1 MYNHKVFCGLIIF
14 LEIADLPRGSTYN
27 FSLCN
32 HDEIQEDLLNVLD
45 PHMTFEKE
53 ELQLDFHTCEDAPP
67 LPAGLQQSEDSRRAE
82 RAGRL
87 LQCALERAW
96 GCGRRPPLW
105 RSTLSVVQ
113 RHCPGYRPPQVKKL
127 GIVAVSN
134 ALPQDITC
142 LAADRMLIFASY
154 DNILHAF
161 ARNKEVVHTYEGH
174 KAKIHL
180 LQPFGDHVISV
191 DVDNVLIVWNIESEE
206 EYLQVDFDK
215 ATFAVSAILHPSTYL
230 NKILLGSEQGSLQ
243 LWNIRSNK
251 LLYSFPGWHLKVTT
265 LEQAPAVDVVAI
277 GLVSGHIIV
286 HNIKFDETL
295 MKFQQDWGP
304 ITAISFRTD
313 GHPVMAAGSPIGH
326 IALWDL
332 EEKKLMC
339 QMEDAHSTA
348 IAGMSFVPGEPLL
361 ITNGADNA
369 IRVWIFDGPGGT
381 GRVLRSR
388 MGHSAPPTKIRYHG
402 QNGEQILS
410 AGQDGTLQS
419 FSTVHDK
426 FNKSLGRGSINKKKS
441 KKKGLKLD
449 TMVLPPI
456 TVFASEVAHQSDW
469 DGIVACHQGYI
480 TCTTWNYQKTS
491 MGAHKLRPEEFSK
504 HKPIDIYATAVD
516 ITSCGNFAVIGLST
530 GQVDVYNM
538 QSGIHRGRYG
548 KERAHEGAIRGI
560 AVDGLNQL
568 IITAG
573 SEGLIKFWKFKTKD
587 LVYSTELSS
596 SPSGI
601 LLHRDSG
608 ILGIAFDDFSIS
620 VLDIETRKIVRTFSG
635 HHGRINDMTFSPDG
649 RWLIT
654 SSMDCTIKTWDLPSG
669 CLIDCFLVDSAAVS
683 LTMSP
688 TGDFLA
694 STHVDDLGI
703 YLWSNRSLYSL
714 VSLRPLPAD
723 YEPSMVTRPSTCPV
737 QDVDMEGDEEMCD
750 EMIEYVSPEQ
760 LGEQLVTLSSLPE
773 SRWKNLLSLDVIK
786 KKNKPR
792 EPPKVPKS
800 APFFIPTVP
809 GLIPRYSVPE
819 EEKDTQS
826 KVVNL
831 GVLSQKSDFYIHL
844 EEALSTNEYTA
855 PLNLLKSFGPSN
867 IEIELRG
874 LAPEGGGSMEVMQS
888 FLRMIGMMLKKK
900 YNFELAQAYLA
911 LFIKLHLKILSS
923 EPNLLE
929 EVSRLSTQIE
939 ETWIHLQTLFN
950 QSLCVLTYMK
960 SALL

>member
-1 MYNHKVFCGLIIF
+1 VN
-14 LEIADLPRGSTYN
+14 R
-27 FSLCN
+27 
-32 HDEIQEDLLNVLD
+32 
-45 PHMTFEKE
+45 
-53 ELQLDFHTCEDAPP
+53 
-67 LPAGLQQSEDSRRAE
+67 
-82 RAGRL
+82 
-87 LQCALERAW
+87 
-96 GCGRRPPLW
+96 
-105 RSTLSVVQ
+105 
-113 RHCPGYRPPQVKKL
+113 L

-142 LAADRMLIFASY
+142 LAADRMLIFASH

-174 KAKIHL
+174 KARIHL

-191 DVDNVLIVWNIESEE
+191 DVDNVLIVWNIQSEE

-215 ATFAVSAILHPSTYL
+215 TTFAVSALLHPSTYL

-251 LLYSFPGWHLKVTT
+251 LLYSFPGWHLAVTT
-265 LEQAPAVDVVAI
+265 LEQAPAVDVVAV

-313 GHPVMAAGSPIGH
+313 GHPVMAAGSPVGH

-339 QMEDAHSTA
+339 QMQDAHSTA

-419 FSTVHDK
+419 FSTVHEK

-449 TMVLPPI
+449 TMALPPI
-456 TVFASEVAHQSDW
+456 TVFASEVAHQNDW
-469 DGIVACHQGYI
+469 DSIVACHQGYI

-504 HKPIDIYATAVD
+504 YKPIDIYATAVD

-548 KERAHEGAIRGI
+548 KEKAHEGAIRGL

-568 IITAG
+568 TITAG
-573 SEGLIKFWKFKTKD
+573 SERLIKFWKFKTKD

-723 YEPSMVTRPSTCPV
+723 YEPSVVTLPSTCPV
-737 QDVDMEGDEEMCD
+737 QDVDMAGDEETSD

-809 GLIPRYSVPE
+809 GLIPRYIAPE
-819 EEKDTQS
+819 EDNDTQS

-831 GVLSQKSDFYIHL
+831 GVLAQKSDFCVHL
-844 EEALSTNEYTA
+844 EEALSTNECKLTRHFTKNVDA
-855 PLNLLKSFGPSN
+855 NN
-867 IEIELRG
+867 IL
-874 LAPEGGGSMEVMQS
+874 
-888 FLRMIGMMLKKK
+888 
-900 YNFELAQAYLA
+900 
-911 LFIKLHLKILSS
+911 
-923 EPNLLE
+923 
-929 EVSRLSTQIE
+929 
-939 ETWIHLQTLFN
+939 IH
-950 QSLCVLTYMK
+950 V
-960 SALL
+960 

>member
-1 MYNHKVFCGLIIF
+1 
-14 LEIADLPRGSTYN
+14 
-27 FSLCN
+27 
-32 HDEIQEDLLNVLD
+32 
-45 PHMTFEKE
+45 
-53 ELQLDFHTCEDAPP
+53 
-67 LPAGLQQSEDSRRAE
+67 
-82 RAGRL
+82 
-87 LQCALERAW
+87 
-96 GCGRRPPLW
+96 
-105 RSTLSVVQ
+105 
-113 RHCPGYRPPQVKKL
+113 
-127 GIVAVSN
+127 N

-174 KAKIHL
+174 KARIHL

-191 DVDNVLIVWNIESEE
+191 DVDNVLIVWNIQSEDMLIRKLHFSVPFSTIGCGTAALAPSLKSGSSLVFTSLGKTE
-206 EYLQVDFDK
+206 FLQIIFC
-215 ATFAVSAILHPSTYL
+215 
-230 NKILLGSEQGSLQ
+230 
-243 LWNIRSNK
+243 K
-251 LLYSFPGWHLKVTT
+251 LLYSFPGWHLTVTT
-265 LEQAPAVDVVAI
+265 LEQAPAVDVVAV
-277 GLVSGHIIV
+277 GLVSGHIIL

-295 MKFQQDWGP
+295 MKFQQDW
-304 ITAISFRTD
+304 AD

-339 QMEDAHSTA
+339 QMQDAHSTA

-410 AGQDGTLQS
+410 AG
-419 FSTVHDK
+419 
-426 FNKSLGRGSINKKKS
+426 SINKKKS
-441 KKKGLKLD
+441 KKKGLRLD
-449 TMVLPPI
+449 TMALPPI

-469 DGIVACHQGYI
+469 DSIVACHQGYI

-491 MGAHKLRPEEFSK
+491 MGAHKLTPEEFSK

-530 GQVDVYNM
+530 GWVDVYNM

-548 KERAHEGAIRGI
+548 KERAHEGAIRGV

-587 LVYSTELSS
+587 LVYSSELSS

-608 ILGIAFDDFSIS
+608 ILGVAFDDFSIS

-669 CLIDCFLVDSAAVS
+669 
-683 LTMSP
+683 
-688 TGDFLA
+688 
-694 STHVDDLGI
+694 
-703 YLWSNRSLYSL
+703 
-714 VSLRPLPAD
+714 
-723 YEPSMVTRPSTCPV
+723 
-737 QDVDMEGDEEMCD
+737 
-750 EMIEYVSPEQ
+750 
-760 LGEQLVTLSSLPE
+760 
-773 SRWKNLLSLDVIK
+773 
-786 KKNKPR
+786 
-792 EPPKVPKS
+792 
-800 APFFIPTVP
+800 
-809 GLIPRYSVPE
+809 
-819 EEKDTQS
+819 
-826 KVVNL
+826 
-831 GVLSQKSDFYIHL
+831 
-844 EEALSTNEYTA
+844 
-855 PLNLLKSFGPSN
+855 
-867 IEIELRG
+867 
-874 LAPEGGGSMEVMQS
+874 
-888 FLRMIGMMLKKK
+888 
-900 YNFELAQAYLA
+900 
-911 LFIKLHLKILSS
+911 
-923 EPNLLE
+923 
-929 EVSRLSTQIE
+929 
-939 ETWIHLQTLFN
+939 
-950 QSLCVLTYMK
+950 
-960 SALL
+960 

>member
-1 MYNHKVFCGLIIF
+1 AAMARDGLF
-14 LEIADLPRGSTYN
+14 AGFRVLGRFSGPVPHVLRYHGRHRQFYLAVAVGCSVHTYN
-27 FSLCN
+27 
-32 HDEIQEDLLNVLD
+32 
-45 PHMTFEKE
+45 
-53 ELQLDFHTCEDAPP
+53 
-67 LPAGLQQSEDSRRAE
+67 
-82 RAGRL
+82 
-87 LQCALERAW
+87 
-96 GCGRRPPLW
+96 
-105 RSTLSVVQ
+105 
-113 RHCPGYRPPQVKKL
+113 
-127 GIVAVSN
+127 VSN

-174 KAKIHL
+174 KARIHL
-180 LQPFGDHVISV
+180 LLPFGDHVISV
-191 DVDNVLIVWNIESEE
+191 DVDNVLIVWNIQSEE
-206 EYLQVDFDK
+206 QYLQVDFDK
-215 ATFAVSAILHPSTYL
+215 ATFAVSAVLHPSTYL

-243 LWNIRSNK
+243 LWNIKSNK
-251 LLYSFPGWHLKVTT
+251 LLYSFPGWHSAVTT
-265 LEQAPAVDVVAI
+265 LEQAPAVDVVAV

-304 ITAISFRTD
+304 ITAISFRTAD

-332 EEKKLMC
+332 EEKKVLC
-339 QMEDAHSTA
+339 QMQDAHSTA

-419 FSTVHDK
+419 FSTVHEK

-449 TMVLPPI
+449 TMALPPI
-456 TVFASEVAHQSDW
+456 TVFASEIAHQSDW

-491 MGAHKLRPEEFSK
+491 MGAHKLRPEEFGK

-516 ITSCGNFAVIGLST
+516 ITSCGNFAVVGLST

-538 QSGIHRGRYG
+538 QSGIHRGCYG
-548 KERAHEGAIRGI
+548 KERAHEGAIRGV

-587 LVYSTELSS
+587 LVYCTELSS
-596 SPSGI
+596 SSSGI

-620 VLDIETRKIVRTFSG
+620 VLDIETRKIVRTFPG

-723 YEPSMVTRPSTCPV
+723 YEPSVVTLPSTCPV
-737 QDVDMEGDEEMCD
+737 QDVDVSGDEETCD

-760 LGEQLVTLSSLPE
+760 LGEQLVTLSLLPE

-809 GLIPRYSVPE
+809 GLIPRYVAPE
-819 EEKDTQS
+819 EENDTQS

-831 GVLSQKSDFYIHL
+831 GVLAQKSDFYIRL
-844 EEALSTNEYTA
+844 EEALSTNEYTS
-855 PLNLLKSFGPSN
+855 PLNLLKTLGPSH

-874 LAPEGGGSMEVMQS
+874 LAPESGGSMEVMLS
-888 FLRMIGMMLKKK
+888 FLRMIGMMLNKK

-911 LFIKLHLKILSS
+911 LFLKLHLKVLSS

-929 EVSRLSTQIE
+929 EVSRLSTQLE

>member
-1 MYNHKVFCGLIIF
+1 
-14 LEIADLPRGSTYN
+14 
-27 FSLCN
+27 
-32 HDEIQEDLLNVLD
+32 
-45 PHMTFEKE
+45 
-53 ELQLDFHTCEDAPP
+53 
-67 LPAGLQQSEDSRRAE
+67 
-82 RAGRL
+82 
-87 LQCALERAW
+87 
-96 GCGRRPPLW
+96 
-105 RSTLSVVQ
+105 
-113 RHCPGYRPPQVKKL
+113 
-127 GIVAVSN
+127 
-134 ALPQDITC
+134 
-142 LAADRMLIFASY
+142 MLIFASY
-154 DNILHAF
+154 DNVLHAL

-174 KAKIHL
+174 KARIHL
-180 LQPFGDHVISV
+180 LQPFGDHIISV
-191 DVDNVLIVWNIESEE
+191 DVDNVLIVWNIQSEE
-206 EYLQVDFDK
+206 EYLQLDFDK
-215 ATFAVSAILHPSTYL
+215 ATFTVSAILHPSTYL
-230 NKILLGSEQGSLQ
+230 NKILLGSEQGTLQ

-251 LLYSFPGWHLKVTT
+251 LLYSFPGWGLAVTT
-265 LEQAPAVDVVAI
+265 LAQAPAVDVVAV
-277 GLVSGHIIV
+277 GL
-286 HNIKFDETL
+286 FDETL

-304 ITAISFRTD
+304 SQQYLFVPVRPTD
-313 GHPVMAAGSPIGH
+313 GHPVMAAGSPVGH

-339 QMEDAHSTA
+339 QMQDAHSTA

-369 IRVWIFDGPGGT
+369 LRVWIFDGPGGA
-381 GRVLRSR
+381 GRVLRNR

-402 QNGEQILS
+402 LNGEQILS

-419 FSTVHDK
+419 FSTVHEK

-441 KKKGLKLD
+441 KKKACLTVELLFLKAIVYYL
-449 TMVLPPI
+449 
-456 TVFASEVAHQSDW
+456 AEVAHQSDW
-469 DGIVACHQGYI
+469 DGIIACHQGYI

-538 QSGIHRGRYG
+538 QSGIHRGQYG
-548 KERAHEGAIRGI
+548 KDKAHEGAVRGL

-568 IITAG
+568 VITAG

-587 LVYSTELSS
+587 LVYCTELSS

-608 ILGIAFDDFSIS
+608 ILGIAFDDFTIS

-654 SSMDCTIKTWDLPSG
+654 SSMDCSIKTWDLPSG
-669 CLIDCFLVDSAAVS
+669 CTCS
-683 LTMSP
+683 LNSSE
-688 TGDFLA
+688 DVCHFFR
-694 STHVDDLGI
+694 
-703 YLWSNRSLYSL
+703 SNRALYSL

-723 YEPSMVTRPSTCPV
+723 YEPSLVALPSTCPM
-737 QDVDMEGDEEMCD
+737 QDVDASGDEEPYD
-750 EMIEYVSPEQ
+750 EMIEYVSPAQ
-760 LGEQLVTLSSLPE
+760 LGEQLVTLSLLPE
-773 SRWKNLLSLDVIK
+773 SRWKNLLNLNIIK

-800 APFFIPTVP
+800 APFFIPTLP
-809 GLIPRYSVPE
+809 GLIPRYIPPE
-819 EEKDTQS
+819 EENDAQS

-831 GVLSQKSDFYIHL
+831 GVLAQKSDFCIHL
-844 EEALSTNEYTA
+844 EEALSTNEYKA
-855 PLNLLKSFGPSN
+855 PLDLLKSLGPSN
-867 IEIELRG
+867 IEIELRN
-874 LAPEGGGSMEVMQS
+874 LAPEGGGSMEVMLS
-888 FLRMIGMMLKKK
+888 FLRMIEMMLNKK

-911 LFIKLHLKILSS
+911 LFLKLHLKILSS

-929 EVSRLSTQIE
+929 ELSRLSMQLE
-939 ETWIHLQTLFN
+939 ETWIHLRALFN

>member
-1 MYNHKVFCGLIIF
+1 MAREGAGLFAVFRVLGRFSGPVPHVLRYHGRHREF
-14 LEIADLPRGSTYN
+14 YLAVALGRSVHTYN
-27 FSLCN
+27 
-32 HDEIQEDLLNVLD
+32 
-45 PHMTFEKE
+45 
-53 ELQLDFHTCEDAPP
+53 
-67 LPAGLQQSEDSRRAE
+67 
-82 RAGRL
+82 
-87 LQCALERAW
+87 
-96 GCGRRPPLW
+96 
-105 RSTLSVVQ
+105 
-113 RHCPGYRPPQVKKL
+113 VKKL

-134 ALPQDITC
+134 TLPQDISC
-142 LAADRMLIFASY
+142 LAADSMLIFASY
-154 DNILHAF
+154 DNILHAL

-174 KAKIHL
+174 KARIHL

-191 DVDNVLIVWNIESEE
+191 DVDNVLIVWNIQSEE
-206 EYLQVDFDK
+206 EYLQIDFDK
-215 ATFAVSAILHPSTYL
+215 ATFAVSALLHPSTYL
-230 NKILLGSEQGSLQ
+230 NKILLGSEQGALQ

-251 LLYSFPGWHLKVTT
+251 LLYSFPGWGLAVTT
-265 LEQAPAVDVVAI
+265 LAQAPAVDVVAV

-313 GHPVMAAGSPIGH
+313 GHPVMAAGSPVGH

-332 EEKKLMC
+332 EEKKLLC
-339 QMEDAHSTA
+339 QMQDAHSTA
-348 IAGMSFVPGEPLL
+348 VAGMSFVPGEPLL

-369 IRVWIFDGPGGT
+369 LRVWIFDGPGGA

-402 QNGEQILS
+402 LNGEQILS

-419 FSTVHDK
+419 FSTVHEK

-449 TMVLPPI
+449 TMALPPI
-456 TVFASEVAHQSDW
+456 TAFASEVAHQSDW
-469 DGIVACHQGYI
+469 DGIIACHQAYI

-516 ITSCGNFAVIGLST
+516 ITSCGNFAVIGMST

-548 KERAHEGAIRGI
+548 KEKAHEGAIRGV

-568 IITAG
+568 VITAG

-587 LVYSTELSS
+587 LVYSTELPS

-608 ILGIAFDDFSIS
+608 ILGIAFDDFTIS
-620 VLDIETRKIVRTFSG
+620 VLDMETRKIVRTFSG

-654 SSMDCTIKTWDLPSG
+654 SSMDCSIKTWDLPSG
-669 CLIDCFLVDSAAVS
+669 CLIGCFLVDSAAVS

-694 STHVDDLGI
+694 SAHVDDLGI

-723 YEPSMVTRPSTCPV
+723 YEPSLVTLPSTCPV
-737 QDVDMEGDEEMCD
+737 QDVDMSGDEEPCD
-750 EMIEYVSPEQ
+750 EMIEYVSPDQ
-760 LGEQLVTLSSLPE
+760 LGEQLVTLSLLPE
-773 SRWKNLLSLDVIK
+773 SRWKNLLNLDIIK

-800 APFFIPTVP
+800 APFFIPTAP
-809 GLIPRYSVPE
+809 GLIPRYIPPE
-819 EEKDTQS
+819 EENDTQS
-826 KVVNL
+826 KVVSL
-831 GVLSQKSDFYIHL
+831 GVLAQKSDFCIHL
-844 EEALSTNEYTA
+844 EDALSTSEYKA
-855 PLNLLKSFGPSN
+855 PLDLLKSLGPSN
-867 IEIELRG
+867 IEIELQG
-874 LAPEGGGSMEVMQS
+874 LAPEGGGSMEVMLS
-888 FLRMIGMMLKKK
+888 FLRMIGMMLNKK
-900 YNFELAQAYLA
+900 YNFELTQAYLA
-911 LFIKLHLKILSS
+911 LFLKLHLKILSS
-923 EPNLLE
+923 EPKLLE
-929 EVSRLSTQIE
+929 ELSKLSMQLE
-939 ETWIHLQTLFN
+939 ETWIHLQGLFN
-950 QSLCVLTYMK
+950 QSLCVLTYVK

>member
-1 MYNHKVFCGLIIF
+1 MAREGGGLF
-14 LEIADLPRGSTYN
+14 AGFRVLGRFSGHVPHVLRYHGRHREFYLATAVGRSVHTYN
-27 FSLCN
+27 
-32 HDEIQEDLLNVLD
+32 
-45 PHMTFEKE
+45 
-53 ELQLDFHTCEDAPP
+53 
-67 LPAGLQQSEDSRRAE
+67 
-82 RAGRL
+82 
-87 LQCALERAW
+87 
-96 GCGRRPPLW
+96 
-105 RSTLSVVQ
+105 
-113 RHCPGYRPPQVKKL
+113 VKKL

-134 ALPQDITC
+134 ALPREITC

-174 KAKIHL
+174 KARIHL

-191 DVDNVLIVWNIESEE
+191 DVDNVLIVWNIQLEE

-251 LLYSFPGWHLKVTT
+251 LLYSFPGWHLAVTT
-265 LEQAPAVDVVAI
+265 LEQVSIFSILFSYMTVVLGKTCKYEDVR
-277 GLVSGHIIV
+277 
-286 HNIKFDETL
+286 
-295 MKFQQDWGP
+295 Q
-304 ITAISFRTD
+304 
-313 GHPVMAAGSPIGH
+313 
-326 IALWDL
+326 
-332 EEKKLMC
+332 
-339 QMEDAHSTA
+339 
-348 IAGMSFVPGEPLL
+348 
-361 ITNGADNA
+361 
-369 IRVWIFDGPGGT
+369 VWIFDGPGGT

-419 FSTVHDK
+419 FSTVHEK

-449 TMVLPPI
+449 TMALPPI

-469 DGIVACHQGYI
+469 DSIVACHQGYI

-491 MGAHKLRPEEFSK
+491 MGVHKLRPEEFSK

-538 QSGIHRGRYG
+538 QSGIHRGRCG
-548 KERAHEGAIRGI
+548 KGKAHDGAIRGV

-573 SEGLIKFWKFKTKD
+573 SEGLIKFWKFKTKN
-587 LVYSTELSS
+587 LVYSIDLS

-608 ILGIAFDDFSIS
+608 ILGIACDDFSIS

-669 CLIDCFLVDSAAVS
+669 CLVDCFLVDSAAVS

-694 STHVDDLGI
+694 SAHVDDLGI

-723 YEPSMVTRPSTCPV
+723 YEPSVVTCPSTCPV
-737 QDVDMEGDEEMCD
+737 QDVDVAGDEETCD

-809 GLIPRYSVPE
+809 GLTPRYIAPE
-819 EEKDTQS
+819 EENDAQS

-831 GVLSQKSDFYIHL
+831 GVLAQKSDFYIHL
-844 EEALSTNEYTA
+844 EEALSSNEYTA
-855 PLNLLKSFGPSN
+855 PLNLLKSLGPSN

-874 LAPEGGGSMEVMQS
+874 LAPEGGGSVEVMLS
-888 FLRMIGMMLKKK
+888 FLKMVGMMLNKK

-911 LFIKLHLKILSS
+911 LFLKLHLKILSS

-929 EVSRLSTQIE
+929 EVSRLSMQLE
-939 ETWIHLQTLFN
+939 EIWIHLQTLFN

>member
-1 MYNHKVFCGLIIF
+1 MACKGGGLF
-14 LEIADLPRGSTYN
+14 VGFRMLGRFSGPVAHVLRYHSRHRQFYAAIAVGRSVHTY
-27 FSLCN
+27 
-32 HDEIQEDLLNVLD
+32 
-45 PHMTFEKE
+45 
-53 ELQLDFHTCEDAPP
+53 
-67 LPAGLQQSEDSRRAE
+67 
-82 RAGRL
+82 
-87 LQCALERAW
+87 
-96 GCGRRPPLW
+96 
-105 RSTLSVVQ
+105 SVN
-113 RHCPGYRPPQVKKL
+113 KL
-127 GIVAVSN
+127 GIIAVSN
-134 ALPQDITC
+134 ALQGDITC

-174 KAKIHL
+174 KANIHL

-191 DVDNVLIVWNIESEE
+191 DVDNVLIVWNIQSED

-230 NKILLGSEQGSLQ
+230 NKILLGSKQGSLQ

-251 LLYSFPGWHLKVTT
+251 LLYTFPGWHSTVTT
-265 LEQAPAVDVVAI
+265 LEQAPAVDVVAV
-277 GLVSGHIIV
+277 GLVSGHVIV

-313 GHPVMAAGSPIGH
+313 GHPVMAAGSPAGH

-339 QMEDAHSTA
+339 QMQDAHSTA
-348 IAGMSFVPGEPLL
+348 VAGMSFIPGEPLL

-441 KKKGLKLD
+441 KKKGLKFD

-456 TVFASEVAHQSDW
+456 TAFASEVAHQSDW
-469 DGIVACHQGYI
+469 DSIVACHQGYI

-491 MGAHKLRPEEFSK
+491 MGAHKLRPAEYGK
-504 HKPIDIYATAVD
+504 HRPIDKCATAVD

-548 KERAHEGAIRGI
+548 KERAHEGAIRGV

-568 IITAG
+568 TISAG
-573 SEGLIKFWKFKTKD
+573 SEGLLKFWKFKTKE
-587 LVYSTELSS
+587 LIYSMEFSS

-620 VLDIETRKIVRTFSG
+620 ILDIETRKIVRTFSG

-669 CLIDCFLVDSAAVS
+669 CLIDCILVESSAVS
-683 LTMSP
+683 LAMSP

-703 YLWSNRSLYSL
+703 YLWANRSLYSL

-723 YEPSMVTRPSTCPV
+723 YEPLVVTQPSTCPV
-737 QDVDMEGDEEMCD
+737 QDVDASGDEETCN

-760 LGEQLVTLSSLPE
+760 LGEQLVTFSSLPE
-773 SRWKNLLSLDVIK
+773 SRWKYLLSLDVIK
-786 KKNKPR
+786 KKNKPKM
-792 EPPKVPKS
+792 PPEVPKS

-809 GLIPRYSVPE
+809 GFIPRYIAPQ
-819 EEKDTQS
+819 EEKTTQS
-826 KVVNL
+826 KITNL
-831 GVLSQKSDFYIHL
+831 GVLAQKSDFYIHL
-844 EEALSTNEYTA
+844 EEALTTDDYAA
-855 PLNLLKSFGPSN
+855 PLNFLKNLGPSN
-867 IEIELRG
+867 IEIELRC
-874 LAPEGGGSMEVMQS
+874 LAPEGGGSTEVMLS
-888 FLRMIGMMLKKK
+888 FLRMIGMMLDKKH
-900 YNFELAQAYLA
+900 NFELAQAYLA
-911 LFIKLHLKILSS
+911 LFLKLHLKILSS
-923 EPNLLE
+923 EPNLME
-929 EVSRLSTQIE
+929 EVSRLSMQLE
-939 ETWIHLQTLFN
+939 EIWFHLRSLFS

>member
-1 MYNHKVFCGLIIF
+1 VN
-14 LEIADLPRGSTYN
+14 
-27 FSLCN
+27 
-32 HDEIQEDLLNVLD
+32 
-45 PHMTFEKE
+45 
-53 ELQLDFHTCEDAPP
+53 
-67 LPAGLQQSEDSRRAE
+67 
-82 RAGRL
+82 
-87 LQCALERAW
+87 
-96 GCGRRPPLW
+96 
-105 RSTLSVVQ
+105 
-113 RHCPGYRPPQVKKL
+113 KL
-127 GIVAVSN
+127 GLVAVSN
-134 ALPQDITC
+134 DLPQDITC

-154 DNILHAF
+154 NNVLHAF

-174 KAKIHL
+174 KARIHL

-191 DVDNVLIVWNIESEE
+191 DVDNVLIVWNIQSEE
-206 EYLQVDFDK
+206 QYLQVDFDK
-215 ATFAVSAILHPSTYL
+215 TTFAVSAVLHPSTYL
-230 NKILLGSEQGSLQ
+230 NKILLGSEQGSMQ
-243 LWNIRSNK
+243 LWNIKSNK
-251 LLYSFPGWHLKVTT
+251 LLYSFPGWHSAVTT
-265 LEQAPAVDVVAI
+265 LEQAPAVDVIAV

-313 GHPVMAAGSPIGH
+313 GHPVMAAGSPVGH

-332 EEKKLMC
+332 EEKKILC
-339 QMEDAHSTA
+339 QMQDAHSTA
-348 IAGMSFVPGEPLL
+348 VAGMSFVPGEPLL

-419 FSTVHDK
+419 FSTVHEK

-449 TMVLPPI
+449 TMALPPI
-456 TVFASEVAHQSDW
+456 TLFASEIAHQSDW

-491 MGAHKLRPEEFSK
+491 MGAHKLRPEEFGK

-516 ITSCGNFAVIGLST
+516 ITSCGNFAVVGLST
-530 GQVDVYNM
+530 GRVDVYNM
-538 QSGIHRGRYG
+538 QSGIHRGCYG
-548 KERAHEGAIRGI
+548 KERAHEGAIRGV

-587 LVYSTELSS
+587 LVYCTELS

-608 ILGIAFDDFSIS
+608 ILGIAFDDFSIG

-635 HHGRINDMTFSPDG
+635 HHGRVNDMTFSPDG

-723 YEPSMVTRPSTCPV
+723 YEPSVVTLPSTCPV
-737 QDVDMEGDEEMCD
+737 QDVDVSGDEETCD

-809 GLIPRYSVPE
+809 GLTPRYIAPE
-819 EEKDTQS
+819 EENDTQS

-831 GVLSQKSDFYIHL
+831 GVLAQKSDFCILL

-855 PLNLLKSFGPSN
+855 PLNLLKTLGPSH

-874 LAPEGGGSMEVMQS
+874 LAPEGGGSVEVMRS
-888 FLRMIGMMLKKK
+888 FLRMIGMMLNKK

-911 LFIKLHLKILSS
+911 LFLKLHLKVLSS

-929 EVSRLSTQIE
+929 EASSLSTQLE

>member
-1 MYNHKVFCGLIIF
+1 MAAGGGGGGGGGGGLF
-14 LEIADLPRGSTYN
+14 AGFRALGRYSGHVPHVLRYHGRHREFYVATAVGRSVHTYN
-27 FSLCN
+27 
-32 HDEIQEDLLNVLD
+32 
-45 PHMTFEKE
+45 
-53 ELQLDFHTCEDAPP
+53 
-67 LPAGLQQSEDSRRAE
+67 
-82 RAGRL
+82 
-87 LQCALERAW
+87 
-96 GCGRRPPLW
+96 
-105 RSTLSVVQ
+105 
-113 RHCPGYRPPQVKKL
+113 VKKL

-134 ALPQDITC
+134 ALLQDITC

-154 DNILHAF
+154 GDVFHAV
-161 ARNKEVVHTYEGH
+161 ARNKEVVHTYKGH
-174 KAKIHL
+174 KARIHL

-191 DVDNVLIVWNIESEE
+191 DVANVLIVWDIQSEE
-206 EYLQVDFDK
+206 EYLQVVFDK

-230 NKILLGSEQGSLQ
+230 NKILLGSEQGGLQ

-251 LLYSFPGWHLKVTT
+251 LLYSFPGWGFGVTT
-265 LEQAPAVDVVAI
+265 LAQAPAVDVVAV

-313 GHPVMAAGSPIGH
+313 GHPVMAAGSPVGH

-332 EEKKLMC
+332 EEKKLIS
-339 QMEDAHSTA
+339 QMRNAHSTA

-419 FSTVHDK
+419 FSTVHER

-441 KKKGLKLD
+441 KKKGLQHD
-449 TMVLPPI
+449 TMALPPI
-456 TVFASEVAHQSDW
+456 TAFASEVAHQSDW

-491 MGAHKLRPEEFSK
+491 MGIHKLRPEEFSK
-504 HKPIDIYATAVD
+504 NKPVDIYATAVD
-516 ITSCGNFAVIGLST
+516 ITSCGNFAVIGMST
-530 GQVDVYNM
+530 GRVDVYNM
-538 QSGIHRGRYG
+538 QSGLHRGCYG
-548 KERAHEGAIRGI
+548 KERAHEGSIRGL

-568 IITAG
+568 TITAG

-587 LVYSTELSS
+587 LVHSTDLSS

-620 VLDIETRKIVRTFSG
+620 VFDIETRKIVRKFSG

-669 CLIDCFLVDSAAVS
+669 CLIDCFLLDSAAVS

-694 STHVDDLGI
+694 TAHVDDLGI

-723 YEPSMVTRPSTCPV
+723 YEPSMVILPGTCPLEDA
-737 QDVDMEGDEEMCD
+737 DVAEGEETCD
-750 EMIEYVSPEQ
+750 EMIEYDSPEQ

-773 SRWKNLLSLDVIK
+773 SRWKNLLNLDIIK

-792 EPPKVPKS
+792 EPPKVPTS

-809 GLIPRYSVPE
+809 GLIPRYAAPE
-819 EEKDTQS
+819 QENDAQS
-826 KVVNL
+826 KVVNI
-831 GVLSQKSDFYIHL
+831 GVLAQKSDFYIHL
-844 EEALSTNEYTA
+844 EEALSTNKYA
-855 PLNLLKSFGPSN
+855 VPLNVLKDLGPSN
-867 IEIELRG
+867 IEIELRS
-874 LAPEGGGSMEVMQS
+874 LAPEGGGSVEVMLS
-888 FLRMIGMMLKKK
+888 FLRMIGMMLNKK

-911 LFIKLHLKILSS
+911 LYLKLHLKIVSS
-923 EPNLLE
+923 EPSLLE
-929 EVSRLSTQIE
+929 EVSRLSTQLE
-939 ETWIHLQTLFN
+939 ETWIHLRTLFN